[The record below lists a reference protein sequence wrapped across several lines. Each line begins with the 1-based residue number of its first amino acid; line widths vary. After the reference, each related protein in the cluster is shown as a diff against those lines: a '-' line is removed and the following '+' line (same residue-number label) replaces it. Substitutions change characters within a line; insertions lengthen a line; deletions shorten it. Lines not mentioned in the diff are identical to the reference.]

1 MVTKTLGR
9 SMENYQEKL
18 DNLMP
23 ELDYVIKRR
32 QGLDKIRQ
40 SANLHPVEVIQLTR
54 WHGAFAQAESSM
66 LHLELVY
73 RRLLMGQE
81 FLRKSGMR
89 NQETQTELNETGNS
103 NVKLKRLRKVR
114 TKEATRDQ
122 MNSESVLTGEK
133 SKTIW
138 RVYSQSPPR
147 QGQAT
152 YSTQNL

>member
-1 MVTKTLGR
+1 
-9 SMENYQEKL
+9 MENYQEKL

-32 QGLDKIRQ
+32 QGLDKLRQ
-40 SANLHPVEVIQLTR
+40 SANLHPVEIVQLTR

-89 NQETQTELNETGNS
+89 NQETQTELNEPGNS
-103 NVKLKRLRKVR
+103 NFKLKRLRKVR

-122 MNSESVLTGEK
+122 MNSENVLTGEK

-152 YSTQNL
+152 YSTQNP

>member
-1 MVTKTLGR
+1 
-9 SMENYQEKL
+9 MENYQEKL

-23 ELDYVIKRR
+23 ELDYVIKHR
-32 QGLDKIRQ
+32 QGLDKLRQ

-66 LHLELVY
+66 LHLELIY

-89 NQETQTELNETGNS
+89 NQETQTELNEPGDS
-103 NVKLKRLRKVR
+103 NFKLKRLRKVR

-147 QGQAT
+147 QGQVT

>member
-1 MVTKTLGR
+1 
-9 SMENYQEKL
+9 MENYQEKL

-32 QGLDKIRQ
+32 QGLDKLRQ
-40 SANLHPVEVIQLTR
+40 SANLHPVEIVQLTR

-81 FLRKSGMR
+81 FLRKSRMR
-89 NQETQTELNETGNS
+89 NQETQTELNESGNS

>member
-1 MVTKTLGR
+1 
-9 SMENYQEKL
+9 MENYQEKL

-32 QGLDKIRQ
+32 QGLDKLRQ

-54 WHGAFAQAESSM
+54 WHGAFARAESSM

-89 NQETQTELNETGNS
+89 NQETQTELNEPGNS
-103 NVKLKRLRKVR
+103 NFKLKRLRKVR

-122 MNSESVLTGEK
+122 MNSENVLTGEK

-152 YSTQNL
+152 YSTQNP

>member
-1 MVTKTLGR
+1 
-9 SMENYQEKL
+9 MENYQEKL

-40 SANLHPVEVIQLTR
+40 SANLHPVEIIQLTR

-89 NQETQTELNETGNS
+89 NQETQTELNEPGNS
-103 NVKLKRLRKVR
+103 NVKLKRLRKVK
-114 TKEATRDQ
+114 TKEVTRDQ

>member
-1 MVTKTLGR
+1 
-9 SMENYQEKL
+9 MENYQEKL

-40 SANLHPVEVIQLTR
+40 SANLHPVEIVQLTR

-89 NQETQTELNETGNS
+89 NQETQTELSEPGNS
-103 NVKLKRLRKVR
+103 NFKLKRLRKVR

-152 YSTQNL
+152 YSTQNT

>member
-1 MVTKTLGR
+1 
-9 SMENYQEKL
+9 MENYQEKL

-89 NQETQTELNETGNS
+89 NQETQTELNEPGNS
-103 NVKLKRLRKVR
+103 NVKLKRLRKIR
-114 TKEATRDQ
+114 TKETTRDQ
-122 MNSESVLTGEK
+122 MNSENVLTGEK

-147 QGQAT
+147 QGQTT

>member
-1 MVTKTLGR
+1 
-9 SMENYQEKL
+9 MENYQDKL

-32 QGLDKIRQ
+32 QGLDKLRQ
-40 SANLHPVEVIQLTR
+40 SANLHPVEIVQLTR

-89 NQETQTELNETGNS
+89 NQETQTELSEPGNS
-103 NVKLKRLRKVR
+103 NFKLKRLRKVR

-152 YSTQNL
+152 YSAQKP

>member
-1 MVTKTLGR
+1 
-9 SMENYQEKL
+9 MENYQEKL

-32 QGLDKIRQ
+32 QGLDKLRQ
-40 SANLHPVEVIQLTR
+40 SANLHPVEIVQLTR

-89 NQETQTELNETGNS
+89 NQETQTELNEPGNS
-103 NVKLKRLRKVR
+103 NVKLKRLRKAR

>member
-1 MVTKTLGR
+1 
-9 SMENYQEKL
+9 MENYQEKL

-89 NQETQTELNETGNS
+89 NQETQTELNEPGNS
-103 NVKLKRLRKVR
+103 NFKLKRLRKVK

-147 QGQAT
+147 QGQVT

>member
-1 MVTKTLGR
+1 
-9 SMENYQEKL
+9 MENYQEKL

-32 QGLDKIRQ
+32 QGLDKLRQ

-89 NQETQTELNETGNS
+89 NQETQTELNEPGNS

-122 MNSESVLTGEK
+122 MNSENVLTGEK

-138 RVYSQSPPR
+138 RVGKGVSS
-147 QGQAT
+147 
-152 YSTQNL
+152 L

>member
-1 MVTKTLGR
+1 
-9 SMENYQEKL
+9 MENYQDKL

-32 QGLDKIRQ
+32 QGLDKLRQ
-40 SANLHPVEVIQLTR
+40 SANLHPVEVIQWTR

-81 FLRKSGMR
+81 FLRKSGRR
-89 NQETQTELNETGNS
+89 NQETQTELNEPGNS
-103 NVKLKRLRKVR
+103 NFKLKRLRKAK

-152 YSTQNL
+152 YSTQNI

>member
-1 MVTKTLGR
+1 
-9 SMENYQEKL
+9 MENYQEKL

-32 QGLDKIRQ
+32 QGLDKLRQ

-89 NQETQTELNETGNS
+89 NQETQTELNEPGNS

-114 TKEATRDQ
+114 TKEVTRDQ

>member
-1 MVTKTLGR
+1 
-9 SMENYQEKL
+9 MENYQEKL

-32 QGLDKIRQ
+32 QGLDKLRQ
-40 SANLHPVEVIQLTR
+40 SANLHPVEIVQLTR

-81 FLRKSGMR
+81 LLRKSGMR
-89 NQETQTELNETGNS
+89 NQETQTELNEPGNS
-103 NVKLKRLRKVR
+103 NFKLKRLRKVK
-114 TKEATRDQ
+114 TKEVTRDQ

-138 RVYSQSPPR
+138 RVYSQSPPQ
-147 QGQAT
+147 QGQVT

>member
-1 MVTKTLGR
+1 
-9 SMENYQEKL
+9 MENYQEKL

-32 QGLDKIRQ
+32 QGLDKLRQ

-89 NQETQTELNETGNS
+89 NQETQTELNEPGNS
-103 NVKLKRLRKVR
+103 NSKLKRLRKVR
-114 TKEATRDQ
+114 TKETTRDQ
-122 MNSESVLTGEK
+122 KNSESVSTGEK

-138 RVYSQSPPR
+138 RVYSQSPPQ
-147 QGQAT
+147 QGQVT

>member
-1 MVTKTLGR
+1 
-9 SMENYQEKL
+9 MENYQEKL

-32 QGLDKIRQ
+32 QGLDKLRQ

-89 NQETQTELNETGNS
+89 NQETQTELNEPGNS
-103 NVKLKRLRKVR
+103 NFKLKRLRKVR

-138 RVYSQSPPR
+138 RVGKGVSS
-147 QGQAT
+147 
-152 YSTQNL
+152 L

>member
-1 MVTKTLGR
+1 
-9 SMENYQEKL
+9 MENYQEKL

-89 NQETQTELNETGNS
+89 NQETQTELNEPGNS
-103 NVKLKRLRKVR
+103 NFKLKRLRKVK
-114 TKEATRDQ
+114 TKEVTRDQ

>member
-1 MVTKTLGR
+1 
-9 SMENYQEKL
+9 MENYQEKL

-32 QGLDKIRQ
+32 QGLDRLRQ
-40 SANLHPVEVIQLTR
+40 SANLHPVEIVQLTR

-89 NQETQTELNETGNS
+89 NQETQTELSEPGNS
-103 NVKLKRLRKVR
+103 NFKLKRLRKVR

-147 QGQAT
+147 QGQVT
-152 YSTQNL
+152 YSTQNQ

>member
-1 MVTKTLGR
+1 
-9 SMENYQEKL
+9 MENYQEKL

-32 QGLDKIRQ
+32 QGLDKLRQ

-89 NQETQTELNETGNS
+89 NQETQTELNEPGNS
-103 NVKLKRLRKVR
+103 NFKLKRLRKAR
-114 TKEATRDQ
+114 TKEVTRDQ
-122 MNSESVLTGEK
+122 MNSESILTGEK

-152 YSTQNL
+152 YSTLNP

>member
-1 MVTKTLGR
+1 
-9 SMENYQEKL
+9 MENYQEKL

-89 NQETQTELNETGNS
+89 NQETQTELNEPGNS
-103 NVKLKRLRKVR
+103 NFKLKRLRKVR

>member
-1 MVTKTLGR
+1 
-9 SMENYQEKL
+9 MENYQEKL

-40 SANLHPVEVIQLTR
+40 SANLHPVEIIQLTR

>member
-1 MVTKTLGR
+1 
-9 SMENYQEKL
+9 MENYQEKL

-32 QGLDKIRQ
+32 QGLDKLRQ

-89 NQETQTELNETGNS
+89 NQETQTELNEPGNS
-103 NVKLKRLRKVR
+103 NFKLKRLRKVR
-114 TKEATRDQ
+114 TKEAIKDQ

-147 QGQAT
+147 QGQAA

>member
-1 MVTKTLGR
+1 
-9 SMENYQEKL
+9 MENYQEKL

-32 QGLDKIRQ
+32 QGLDKLRQ

-89 NQETQTELNETGNS
+89 NQETQTELNEPGNS
-103 NVKLKRLRKVR
+103 NVKLKRLRKAR

>member
-1 MVTKTLGR
+1 
-9 SMENYQEKL
+9 MENYQEKL

-89 NQETQTELNETGNS
+89 NQETQTELNEPGNS

-114 TKEATRDQ
+114 TKETTRDQ

-147 QGQAT
+147 PGQAT

>member
-1 MVTKTLGR
+1 
-9 SMENYQEKL
+9 MENYQEKL

-32 QGLDKIRQ
+32 QGLDKLRQ
-40 SANLHPVEVIQLTR
+40 SANLHPVEIVQLTR

-89 NQETQTELNETGNS
+89 NQETQTELSEPGNS
-103 NVKLKRLRKVR
+103 NFKLKRLRKVR

-152 YSTQNL
+152 YSTQNT

>member
-1 MVTKTLGR
+1 
-9 SMENYQEKL
+9 MENYQEKL

-89 NQETQTELNETGNS
+89 NQETQTELNEPGNS
-103 NVKLKRLRKVR
+103 NFKLKRLRKVR
-114 TKEATRDQ
+114 TKETTRDQ

>member
-1 MVTKTLGR
+1 
-9 SMENYQEKL
+9 MENYQEKL

-32 QGLDKIRQ
+32 QGLDKLRQ
-40 SANLHPVEVIQLTR
+40 SANLHPVEIVQLTR

-89 NQETQTELNETGNS
+89 NQETQTELSEPGNS
-103 NVKLKRLRKVR
+103 NFKLKRLRKVR

-147 QGQAT
+147 QSQAT
-152 YSTQNL
+152 YSTQNT

>member
-1 MVTKTLGR
+1 
-9 SMENYQEKL
+9 MENYQEKL

-89 NQETQTELNETGNS
+89 NQETQTELNEPGNS
-103 NVKLKRLRKVR
+103 NFKLKRLRKVR

-122 MNSESVLTGEK
+122 MNSENVLTGEK

-138 RVYSQSPPR
+138 RVYSQSPPQ
-147 QGQAT
+147 QGQVT

>member
-1 MVTKTLGR
+1 
-9 SMENYQEKL
+9 MENYQEKL

-32 QGLDKIRQ
+32 QGLDKLRQ

-89 NQETQTELNETGNS
+89 NQETQTELNEPGNS
-103 NVKLKRLRKVR
+103 NFKLKRLRKVR

-122 MNSESVLTGEK
+122 MNSENVLTGEK

>member
-1 MVTKTLGR
+1 
-9 SMENYQEKL
+9 MENYQEKL

-32 QGLDKIRQ
+32 QGLDKLRQ

-89 NQETQTELNETGNS
+89 NQETQTELNEPGNS
-103 NVKLKRLRKVR
+103 NVKLKRLRKVK
-114 TKEATRDQ
+114 TKEVTRDQ

>member
-1 MVTKTLGR
+1 
-9 SMENYQEKL
+9 MENYQEKL

-32 QGLDKIRQ
+32 QGLDKLRQ

-81 FLRKSGMR
+81 FLRKSRMR
-89 NQETQTELNETGNS
+89 NQETQTELNESGNS
-103 NVKLKRLRKVR
+103 NVKLKRLRKVK
-114 TKEATRDQ
+114 TKEVTRDQ

>member
-1 MVTKTLGR
+1 
-9 SMENYQEKL
+9 MENYQEKL

-89 NQETQTELNETGNS
+89 NQETQTELNEPGNS

-147 QGQAT
+147 QGQVT

>member
-1 MVTKTLGR
+1 
-9 SMENYQEKL
+9 MENYQEKL

-32 QGLDKIRQ
+32 QGLDKLRQ
-40 SANLHPVEVIQLTR
+40 SANLHPVEIVQLTR

-89 NQETQTELNETGNS
+89 NQETQTELNEPGNS
-103 NVKLKRLRKVR
+103 NFKLKRLRKVR

-147 QGQAT
+147 QGQVT

>member
-1 MVTKTLGR
+1 
-9 SMENYQEKL
+9 MENYQEKL

-40 SANLHPVEVIQLTR
+40 SPNLHPVEIVQLTR

-89 NQETQTELNETGNS
+89 NQETQTELSEPGNS
-103 NVKLKRLRKVR
+103 NFKLKRLRKVR
-114 TKEATRDQ
+114 TKKATRDQ

-133 SKTIW
+133 SKNIW

-152 YSTQNL
+152 YSTQNT

>member
-1 MVTKTLGR
+1 
-9 SMENYQEKL
+9 MENYQEKL

-32 QGLDKIRQ
+32 QGLDKLRQ
-40 SANLHPVEVIQLTR
+40 SANLHPVEIVQLTR

-73 RRLLMGQE
+73 RRLLMEQE

-89 NQETQTELNETGNS
+89 NQETQTELNEPGNS
-103 NVKLKRLRKVR
+103 NFKLKRLRKVR

-122 MNSESVLTGEK
+122 MNSENVLTGEK

-152 YSTQNL
+152 YSTQNP

>member
-1 MVTKTLGR
+1 
-9 SMENYQEKL
+9 MENYQEKL

-32 QGLDKIRQ
+32 QGLDKLRQ

-89 NQETQTELNETGNS
+89 NQETQTELNEPGNS
-103 NVKLKRLRKVR
+103 NFKLKRLRKVR

-122 MNSESVLTGEK
+122 MDSENVLTGEK

-138 RVYSQSPPR
+138 RVYSQSPPQ
-147 QGQAT
+147 QGQVT